1 MNKIF
6 HVLTI
11 FIILLAMVSSGLGLF
26 YKTGG
31 QSTDFINQYGD
42 NIILHGD
49 GIYKND
55 SLFMASIFR
64 GTDFAV
70 FFIIIPISILILILD
85 IKRNTIKTKLL
96 LTSIVASFLY
106 FSASLAFG
114 VKYNILHLVYM
125 VFFGVSF
132 FTLILGYKL
141 IKTYPINKSKNIL
154 TVGLK
159 IFLTFIGLSVF
170 IAWLP
175 DILTSLANGKS
186 LELIHVYTTNITY
199 VLDMGIISPLVFIC
213 MYNLSKK
220 NDLGYILLGLNL
232 TLLIVIGIILPFQ
245 TLFQINAGIELPLEA
260 IITKVGIFIVLAV
273 FAVFYNIKLFKSLDE
288 NI

>member
-6 HVLTI
+6 HILTI

-26 YKTGG
+26 FTTGG
-31 QSTDFINQYGD
+31 KSTEFINQYGD
-42 NIILHGD
+42 NVILHGD

-64 GTDFAV
+64 GTDCAV
-70 FFIIIPISILILILD
+70 FFIIIPIALFILILD

-96 LTSIVASFLY
+96 LTSMIAFFLY

-125 VFFGVSF
+125 VFFGLSF
-132 FTLILGYKL
+132 YTLILGFNL
-141 IKTYPINKSKNIL
+141 LKTYSLNKSKIIL

-159 IFLTFIGLSVF
+159 IFLTLIGLSLF

-175 DILTSLANGKS
+175 DIITSLINGKS
-186 LELIHVYTTNITY
+186 LELIHIYTTIITY
-199 VLDMGIISPLVFIC
+199 ILDMGIISPLIFIC

-220 NDLGYILLGLNL
+220 NDIGYVLLGLNL
-232 TLLIVIGIILPFQ
+232 TLLIIIGIILPVQ
-245 TLFQINAGIELPLEA
+245 TLFQVNAGIELPLEV

-273 FAVFYNIKLFKSLDE
+273 FAIFYNIKLFKSLNE
-288 NI
+288 